1 MTEHG
6 GNQHLPHWDLST
18 LYSSLDSPGFEGDF
32 ARWSTM
38 IVDLRTYFDEA
49 GIGICTNVDA
59 SATPDRL
66 ETAVGR
72 FNEIMAL
79 GHKLYSYVTGFAAT
93 DSRNVTA
100 QSWMSRLQIQMAE
113 VEKLEPRFAAW
124 VGTLGLDALASQST
138 IVADHAYPLLRI
150 QIEAKHLMQPA
161 EEELAADLNLTGGRA
176 WSRLYSTFS
185 SQIVAPVEVGGASQL
200 LPMTAIRN
208 LAYDGDRATRQRA
221 YEAELHAWQRNAV
234 PIAAALN
241 SIKGQANTLGRRRGW
256 DTPLDLA
263 LFNNAINRST
273 LETMMDTAKQHFPDF
288 RRYLKAKAKLLGVE
302 RCAWYDLFAPVGSH
316 QRSWSFDNAHEF
328 IVERFGEFSPSLGNL
343 AARAFGGRWIDAEP
357 RDGKRGGA
365 FCMWAQGDESRILTN
380 FQESYGGM
388 STLAHELGHAYH
400 NWCLAGRTSL
410 QRQTPM
416 TLAETA
422 STFCQVIVRNA
433 ALEGAT
439 AEEQLAI
446 IEADLQDN
454 TQVIVDISSRFLFES
469 EVFARRQGRELSSDE
484 LCSIMTESQ
493 LATYGDGLDSSAL
506 HPYMWAVK
514 PHYYSSVF
522 YNFPY
527 MFGLLFALGVY
538 ARYREAPAGFVSKY
552 EALLSS
558 TGMNDALTLAVGF
571 GIDLAQPDF
580 WEASLALVVGDINR
594 FEQLVAEKTAA
605 LSQR

>member
-1 MTEHG
+1 MTEHCG
-6 GNQHLPHWDLST
+6 DATLPRWDLST
-18 LYSSLDSPGFEGDF
+18 LYPSLASPGFQNDF
-32 ARWSTM
+32 EKWSKM
-38 IVDLRTYFDEA
+38 ITDLKTYFDEA
-49 GIGICTNVDA
+49 GIGAGTGADA
-59 SATPDRL
+59 SDTLARL
-66 ETAVGR
+66 AMAVGQL
-72 FNEIMAL
+72 NELTEL

-100 QSWMSRLQIQMAE
+100 QSWISRLQIQMAE

-124 VGTLGLDALASQST
+124 VGGLDLDALVMQST
-138 IVADHAYPLLRI
+138 VVADHIHPLRRT
-150 QIEAKHLMQPA
+150 QIEAQHLMQPA

-185 SQIVAPVEVGGASQL
+185 SQIVAEVEVEGASRL

-208 LAYDGDRATRQRA
+208 LAYDPDRATRQRA
-221 YEAELHAWQRNAV
+221 YEAELDAWRRNAV

-256 DTPLDLA
+256 RTPIDIA
-263 LFNNAINRST
+263 LFNNAIDRAT
-273 LETMMDTAKQHFPDF
+273 LETMMETARQHFPDF
-288 RRYLKAKAKLLGVE
+288 RRYLSAKAKLLGVE
-302 RCAWYDLFAPVGSH
+302 RCAWYDLFAPVGTL
-316 QRSWSFDNAHEF
+316 QQSWSFGNARSF
-328 IVERFGEFSPSLGNL
+328 IVEQFGHFAPSLGAL
-343 AARAFGGRWIDAEP
+343 AARAFGERWIDVEP

-380 FQESYGGM
+380 YQESYGGM

-400 NWCLAGRTSL
+400 NWCLAGRTPM

-433 ALEGAT
+433 ALEHAT
-439 AEEQLAI
+439 PEEQLAI

-454 TQVIVDISSRFLFES
+454 TQVIVDISSRFLFEN
-469 EVFARRQGRELSSDE
+469 EVFTRRQSRELSSDE
-484 LCSIMTESQ
+484 FCAIMTESQ
-493 LATYGDGLDSSAL
+493 LATYGEGLNSEAL

-538 ARYREAPAGFVSKY
+538 ARYREAPQGFVAQY
-552 EALLSS
+552 ESLLSS
-558 TGMNDALTLAVGF
+558 TGMGDAVALAHRFGFDLT
-571 GIDLAQPDF
+571 QPDF
-580 WEASLALVVGDINR
+580 WEGSLTLIVDDIDH
-594 FEQLVAEKTAA
+594 FEQLVAAKTATLA
-605 LSQR
+605 QH